1 MLDRALAPVDC
12 ALDQVAPFY
21 AAVRESLQLSYAG
34 VGMIEFKLQA
44 GEVRVF
50 NNQRPMHGRTAFDP
64 ASSRRHIRSCH
75 VDLDEFYSRLR
86 IIYRERRDPR
96 CWMTFRKD

>member
-1 MLDRALAPVDC
+1 
-12 ALDQVAPFY
+12 
-21 AAVRESLQLSYAG
+21 
-34 VGMIEFKLQA
+34 MIEFKLQA